1 MKSDYTEGGTGKVRM
16 IYYIDEIINALDK
29 AEPRGLGIK
38 TSAAPECLYKVDED
52 FEKLSLYKAKMFHDI
67 VAKTLYTTKRS
78 SPDTC
83 TSVAFIIIR
92 VRDPKKHCWRNI
104 VHIIN
109 YIKGTRDIPFIL
121 RYLSHPCVRI
131 FHHIVPRVLLSFV

>member
-1 MKSDYTEGGTGKVRM
+1 MIDYTN
-16 IYYIDEIINALDK
+16 EIIVEFNK
-29 AEPRGLGIK
+29 SEPIWCGID
-38 TSAAPECLYKVDED
+38 TSSAIEDLYKVDD
-52 FEKLSLYKAKMFHDI
+52 DCEKLSPYKAKMFHDI

-92 VRDPKKHCWRNI
+92 VRDPKKHCWVNI

-131 FHHIVPRVLLSFV
+131 FHHIVTRVLLSFV